1 MLFLFQE
8 LRIPNFTLDRVLSK
22 KEMKEYINQ
31 TLEDSIFKFDI
42 DVNED
47 DKLLS
52 LITCTRMFGAY
63 STRELRVDAR
73 LVRDGE
79 IKTNYDVEKTDKY
92 EEIEELMK
100 VEKTMIKRK
109 RIVVGVL
116 LVVVCFAA
124 IVGIRSFSSSS
135 EVAGVERNETS
146 APTKDGSKCSDPDML
161 AERYKPD
168 VTYNSDGTQAT
179 ITVARG
185 TFRATAVSAVNLDGG
200 SIPYTNLIL
209 LIQLR

>member
-1 MLFLFQE
+1 
-8 LRIPNFTLDRVLSK
+8 
-22 KEMKEYINQ
+22 
-31 TLEDSIFKFDI
+31 
-42 DVNED
+42 
-47 DKLLS
+47 
-52 LITCTRMFGAY
+52 
-63 STRELRVDAR
+63 
-73 LVRDGE
+73 
-79 IKTNYDVEKTDKY
+79 
-92 EEIEELMK
+92 
-100 VEKTMIKRK
+100 MIKRK

-200 SIPYTNLIL
+200 SIPYLPCSSQVPGFSHAARVSANSVGAVKYFP
-209 LIQLR
+209 